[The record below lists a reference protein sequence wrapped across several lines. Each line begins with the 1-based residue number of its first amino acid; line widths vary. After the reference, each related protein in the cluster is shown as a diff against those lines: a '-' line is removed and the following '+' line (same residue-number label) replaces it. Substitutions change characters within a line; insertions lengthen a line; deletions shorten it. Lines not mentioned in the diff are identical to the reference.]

1 MRIEMSV
8 KMMTL
13 KMMRVAMKMMR
24 VLMKMMMSLATFWR
38 LVCHGGPA
46 KRWFDAWSKEG
57 Y

>member
-1 MRIEMSV
+1 MRTKMIV

-13 KMMRVAMKMMR
+13 NIMVAMNMVR
-24 VLMKMMMSLATFWR
+24 VPMKMMMSLATFWR